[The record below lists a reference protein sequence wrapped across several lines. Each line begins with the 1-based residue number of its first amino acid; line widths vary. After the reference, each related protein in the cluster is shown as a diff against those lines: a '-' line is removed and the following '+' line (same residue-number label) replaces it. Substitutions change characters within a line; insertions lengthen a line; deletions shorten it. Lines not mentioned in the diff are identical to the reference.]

1 MSNKIKDIYCFG
13 TSFTAGGGFEW
24 KSDHPDRSRDL
35 RKYYSEVNIEK
46 TQEAFSWPGRFK
58 DILKDKNL
66 DIQVHNFGKQGYGNQ
81 RVYRK
86 VYDVINNPKFDASTS
101 IFIIE
106 LSWMMRREF
115 YFYDIGD
122 YIIANYGFLPD
133 EKHPKRRDKLT
144 HVNLAHSYWY
154 DKDPLRKKLLNLEP
168 LFTDFMKLTM
178 DQHEVGREIHRNLSM
193 FFSFLNEN
201 KIQYYISSLPPLDP
215 DSRDLIKF
223 DNSKVV
229 KFKHDKIESD
239 YLELFIA
246 DAKLSIRDETNGKFD
261 DFHAGVFGNT
271 LIASQIFNKIVDD
284 DIFNESKVN
293 PNPRDFLL
301 NLI

>member
-1 MSNKIKDIYCFG
+1 MSKIKNIYCFG

-58 DILKDKNL
+58 DILKNKNL

-86 VYDVINNPKFDASTS
+86 AYDVINNPKFDASSS

-106 LSWMMRREF
+106 LSWIMRREF
-115 YFYDIGD
+115 YFYDIDD

-133 EKHPKRRDKLT
+133 EKHLKRRDKIT

-154 DKDPLRKKLLNLEP
+154 DKLE
-168 LFTDFMKLTM
+168 F
-178 DQHEVGREIHRNLSM
+178 
-193 FFSFLNEN
+193 
-201 KIQYYISSLPPLDP
+201 
-215 DSRDLIKF
+215 
-223 DNSKVV
+223 
-229 KFKHDKIESD
+229 
-239 YLELFIA
+239 FIA

-284 DIFNESKVN
+284 GVFNESKVN
-293 PNPRDFLL
+293 PNPKDFLL